1 MKENNMKNEI
11 KNIKSGVVFNQEQL
25 EAAFSAV
32 CDKADWKAPINAV
45 VGESLVG
52 LVYSAIVHF
61 TATCPKVTRM
71 ENGNFSVKSIGYRQ
85 GPAGDH

>member
-1 MKENNMKNEI
+1 MNTTQNEI
-11 KNIKSGVVFNQEQL
+11 GNLESGVAFSQAQL
-25 EAAFSAV
+25 EAGFNAV
-32 CDKADWKAPINAV
+32 CDKSDWKAPINAV

-52 LVYSAIVHF
+52 LVYSAIMHF

-71 ENGNFSVKSIGYRQ
+71 ENGNFSLTSIGYRR